1 MVKLV
6 FVDMDG
12 TFLDSHK
19 AISEKNEQALAQADE
34 LGVQFVPCTGRN
46 VNGVPAQ
53 MMAHDCVKYAVC
65 CNGALV
71 CDANSME
78 TLREVALE
86 KSLVASLYDQVKD
99 LPVTFDLFADGK
111 VYTFADRWRYLDE
124 MGIDEP
130 TRVQIKAVRE
140 RYDGSFEELLASCG
154 SVCRVNVFY
163 LDEASKQQVW
173 NVVDANPGLR
183 RTSSLPTNIEITHVD
198 AHKGAGLRWLC
209 DHLGIDADDTVA
221 FGDSENDLTML
232 AAAGDGVAMAN
243 SLPCALDAAD
253 HVTKSCDESGVAAY
267 LEPLFLD
274 LQNNQGKVDA

>member
-12 TFLDSHK
+12 TFLDSRK
-19 AISEKNEQALAQADE
+19 AISEKNEQALTQADKH
-34 LGVQFVPCTGRN
+34 GVQFVPCTGRN
-46 VNGVPAQ
+46 INGVPAQ
-53 MMAHDCVKYAVC
+53 MMDHDCVKYAVC

-78 TLREVALE
+78 VLREVALE
-86 KSLVASLYDQVKD
+86 KDLVASLYAQVKD

-111 VYTFADRWRYLDE
+111 VYTFADRWHYLDE

-154 SVCRVNVFY
+154 SVCRINVFY

-173 NVVDANPGLR
+173 DVVDANPGLR

-209 DHLGIDADDTVA
+209 EHLGIDAADTVA

-232 AAAGDGVAMAN
+232 EAAGDGVAMAN
-243 SLPCALDAAD
+243 SLPCALDVAD

>member
-1 MVKLV
+1 MLKLV

-19 AISEKNEQALAQADE
+19 AVDEKNELALAAADE

-53 MMAHDCVKYAVC
+53 MVAHDCVRYAVC

-71 CDANSME
+71 CDANTME
-78 TLREVALE
+78 TLHEVCLDKAV
-86 KSLVASLYDQVKD
+86 VADLFAQVKD
-99 LPVTFDLFADGK
+99 LSVTFDVFADGK
-111 VYTFADRWRYLDE
+111 VYTFDDRWHYLDE
-124 MGIDEP
+124 MNIDEP
-130 TRVQIKAVRE
+130 TRVQIKDVRE
-140 RYDGSFEELLASCG
+140 RYHGSFEELLSSCG
-154 SVCRVNVFY
+154 SVCRINVFF

-173 NVVDANPGLR
+173 DVVDANPGLR
-183 RTSSLPTNIEITHVD
+183 RTSSLPTNIEITHTD
-198 AHKGAGLRWLC
+198 AHKGAGLAWLC
-209 DHLGIDADDTVA
+209 DYLGVDMADTVA

-243 SLPCALDAAD
+243 SLPCALEAAD

-274 LQNNQGKVDA
+274 LRNNQRKAR